1 MQSRVLRT
9 IRWISFALI
18 ILLAGFYAGSYF
30 WTIERKPAPA
40 AARLD
45 ASPAVDRLPEF
56 VLADLNG
63 DVRSIA
69 DWKDRPLLIN
79 FWATWCAPCRR
90 EMPMLETLHQER
102 RNDPLTIIGIA
113 IDRVDDVAAFVP
125 ESGVT
130 YPVLVGQSD
139 AMDLAYLIDP
149 DFTAM
154 PFTVFTAPG
163 GRILTV
169 FTGELHPGQL
179 RAILRISDDVAAGR
193 TAVDEARRQL
203 ADLAL
208 RD

>member
-1 MQSRVLRT
+1 M
-9 IRWISFALI
+9 IRRISFALI
-18 ILLAGFYAGSYF
+18 ILLAGFYAGTYF
-30 WTIERKPAPA
+30 WSIERKPAPGTT
-40 AARLD
+40 RLD
-45 ASPAVDRLPEF
+45 ASPAVDMLPDF
-56 VLADLNG
+56 DLADLNG
-63 DVRSIA
+63 QVRNIA

-102 RNDPLTIIGIA
+102 RDDPLTLIGVA

-130 YPVLVGQSD
+130 YPILVGQSD

-149 DFTAM
+149 EFTAM

-169 FTGELHPGQL
+169 FTGELHPPQL
-179 RAILRISDDVAAGR
+179 RDILRISDDVAAER
-193 TAVDEARRQL
+193 LSVDEARRAL
-203 ADLAL
+203 AGL
-208 RD
+208 